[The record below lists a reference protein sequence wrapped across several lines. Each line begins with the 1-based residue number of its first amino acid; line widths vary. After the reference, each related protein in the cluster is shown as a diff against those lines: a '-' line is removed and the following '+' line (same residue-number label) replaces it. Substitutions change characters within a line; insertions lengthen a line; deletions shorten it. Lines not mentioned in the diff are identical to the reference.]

1 MKNLK
6 QTLFGLLALVI
17 FLPNVV
23 KAQILDAGTS
33 TVGLDPIIIPFFPVF
48 GTINAEYFTVLSWIT
63 FIAGI
68 LVILVIIFWILR
80 ILMAGLD
87 AIRSEGDQE
96 KLKTAFQ
103 KLQSNLV
110 GMGITFLI
118 PIILTVIGFVL
129 GIGSI
134 FNWPKMFS
142 GCPNTEYEYYFR
154 AYFNA
159 PENENPTDFA
169 TGVCGLDSQN

>member
-1 MKNLK
+1 MKKTRNALII
-6 QTLFGLLALVI
+6 LLLLIASPLSVY
-17 FLPNVV
+17 
-23 KAQILDAGTS
+23 ALDAGTS
-33 TVGLDPIIIPFFPVF
+33 DFGLDAITIPFFPVF
-48 GTINAEYFTVLSWIT
+48 GTINSKYATVLTWIT
-63 FIAGI
+63 YAADIIIILIIVFWIARILIAG
-68 LVILVIIFWILR
+68 LE
-80 ILMAGLD
+80 

-96 KLKTAFQ
+96 KLQEAFK

-110 GMGITFLI
+110 GIGITFLI

-142 GCPNTEYEYYFR
+142 GCKDETYDYYFK

-159 PENENPTDFA
+159 PAGEDPTAFA
-169 TGVCGLDSQN
+169 SSVCGLDSAN